1 MWIEGSILNI
11 CGSIMVN
18 LAANLLKLA
27 HNVEETDK
35 TSPNK
40 QHGQETPKYD
50 TLRRCCTS
58 LFGSNVY
65 NSKVYWRLGATLFAA
80 GSVINFLSLSMAA
93 QSLLATLGGV
103 QFVSNIFFARCIL
116 GEKVTK
122 KGLIATSIIII
133 GLTVA
138 VSFSD
143 HNSTRYNSSGLI
155 ALYDRTYITFISCVA
170 ATLLLAECVYIMYT
184 TREKSGN
191 PLPYSFIVRPVA
203 YSMVSATIGTQ
214 SVLQSKCLAELL
226 RTDIAI
232 DRSSGNDLF
241 ANGLLYLVL
250 TVIILGMS
258 FWLYRLNNA
267 LKLFD
272 GLVIIPIIQ
281 VRRSTLTAFE

>member
-1 MWIEGSILNI
+1 
-11 CGSIMVN
+11 MVN

-35 TSPNK
+35 ISPNK
-40 QHGQETPKYD
+40 HGQETPKYD

-58 LFGSNVY
+58 LFGSQVY
-65 NSKVYWRLGATLFAA
+65 NSKVYWRLGATLFAT

-143 HNSTRYNSSGLI
+143 HTSTRYTSSGLI

-170 ATLLLAECVYIMYT
+170 ATLLLAETVYIIYT
-184 TREKSGN
+184 AREKSGN

-226 RTDIAI
+226 RTDIVI

-250 TVIILGMS
+250 TAFLLGMG

-281 VRRSTLTAFE
+281 VKKLVVL